1 MPMHSL
7 FFLSTYSITARIVK
21 NFFFVVVGVDCVVV
35 SGGLKVVED
44 VCGVVMVDVVV
55 VVVEVVVGGGIVVV
69 VVVVVGGVV
78 TTVVAVVGIGL
89 VVLAGCLVDQIVVGG
104 GVVVTEVVG
113 TDNDF
118 KYQISVIFNLLYI
131 LDGQL
136 LFKLRFSKI
145 SFIYTFKNI
154 LILST

>member
-7 FFLSTYSITARIVK
+7 LILSTYSITARIVK

-44 VCGVVMVDVVV
+44 VCGVVMVDVVVVV

-104 GVVVTEVVG
+104 GVVEVDVVG

-118 KYQISVIFNLLYI
+118 KYQISVIF
-131 LDGQL
+131 
-136 LFKLRFSKI
+136 K
-145 SFIYTFKNI
+145 FIVHI
-154 LILST
+154 RWSTVV